1 MLAFTARCGG
11 IRQVSYRT
19 TGAIVI
25 LPLPGQLDLP
35 ACEHEPSKLLLQR
48 RANAPLQPSKPQ
60 KPVDIGLFSD
70 TAKQVDLEDLL

>member
-1 MLAFTARCGG
+1 M
-11 IRQVSYRT
+11 
-19 TGAIVI
+19 I

-48 RANAPLQPSKPQ
+48 RANAPLVPAKPQ

-70 TAKQVDLEDLL
+70 QHQQQEMFK